1 MGKNGSDILLLVNT
15 GTDVEPVYMAVG
27 SQRNFSREEATE
39 EIDVSSKD
47 GRAKRVIAGRYSSTI
62 SLEALYVPTDEGYL
76 ALRDAMRNG
85 DLIKVR
91 ISDENTPTE
100 EADALITSLSEEYPD
115 QAEATV
121 SCDLTID
128 GEWAEV
134 GS

>member
-1 MGKNGSDILLLVNT
+1 MAKNGADILLMVNV
-15 GTDVEPVYMAVG
+15 GTEAMPQYLAVG
-27 SQRNFSREEATE
+27 SQRDFSREETTE
-39 EIDVSSKD
+39 EIDASSKD
-47 GRAKRVIAGRYSSTI
+47 SRTARVIAGRYGSTI

-76 ALRDAMRNG
+76 ALRNAMRNG

>member
-1 MGKNGSDILLLVNT
+1 MAKNGADILLMVNV
-15 GTDVEPVYMAVG
+15 GTEAMPQYLAVG
-27 SQRNFSREEATE
+27 SQRDFSREETTE

>member
-1 MGKNGSDILLLVNT
+1 MAKNGADILLMVNV
-15 GTDVEPVYMAVG
+15 GTEAMPQYLAVG
-27 SQRNFSREEATE
+27 SQRDFSREETTE

-47 GRAKRVIAGRYSSTI
+47 SRAARVIAGRYGSTI

>member
-1 MGKNGSDILLLVNT
+1 MAKNGADILLMVNV
-15 GTDVEPVYMAVG
+15 GTEAMPQYLAVG
-27 SQRNFSREEATE
+27 SQRDFSREETTE
-39 EIDVSSKD
+39 EIDASSKD
-47 GRAKRVIAGRYSSTI
+47 SRAARVIAGRYGSTI

-128 GEWAEV
+128 GEWAEA

>member
-1 MGKNGSDILLLVNT
+1 MAKNGADILLMVNV
-15 GTDVEPVYMAVG
+15 GTEAMPQYLAVG
-27 SQRNFSREEATE
+27 SQRDFSREETTE

-121 SCDLTID
+121 ACDLTID

>member
-1 MGKNGSDILLLVNT
+1 MVKNGADILLMVNI
-15 GTDVEPVYMAVG
+15 GTEAMPQYLAVG
-27 SQRNFSREEATE
+27 SQRDLSREETTD

-62 SLEALYVPTDEGYL
+62 SLDALYVPTCEAYL